1 MELSEPDFD
10 FIVNFLAQNSG
21 YHLTK
26 DKLYLLETRLS
37 DVAKKHNIESANNI
51 ISKLRNRAEKSLSE
65 DVVEAMTVNET
76 YFFRDKTPFDI
87 FENDLLPILAKKGHI
102 RIWSAAC
109 STGQEPYSI
118 AMILDKNKEKYP
130 SLSYSMMASDINRT
144 VVEKAK
150 EGRYSDI
157 EVGRGLPEG
166 FLDQYFEKEEKGWAI
181 NSFLKRHI
189 EFRTINLKYFLPL
202 PQRFDLILLRNV
214 LIYFDK
220 PLKEKVL
227 HQIGNQCAEG
237 GYLMLGA
244 AEGIYDPE
252 HVFKRNSDLRH
263 IYQRN

>member
-1 MELSEPDFD
+1 MS
-10 FIVNFLAQNSG
+10 
-21 YHLTK
+21 
-26 DKLYLLETRLS
+26 
-37 DVAKKHNIESANNI
+37 VADEVQQTLDSFK
-51 ISKLRNRAEKSLSE
+51 
-65 DVVEAMTVNET
+65 EAFE
-76 YFFRDKTPFDI
+76 I

-118 AMILDKNKEKYP
+118 AMILDKNKDKYP
-130 SLSYSMMASDINRT
+130 SLSYSIMASDINKT

-150 EGRYSDI
+150 AGRYSNI

-166 FLDQYFEKEEKGWAI
+166 FLEQYFDKEEKDWLVKP
-181 NSFLKRHI
+181 SLKRHI

-252 HVFKRNSDLRH
+252 HIFKRCQTLRH
-263 IYQRN
+263 IYKK